1 MDKVLELK
9 VLDVDMLDVLELEVL
24 FSLEP
29 LFSSEDYFKVI
40 ILNKS
45 L

>member
-9 VLDVDMLDVLELEVL
+9 VFDVDMLDVLELEVL
-24 FSLEP
+24 SPLDALSSL
-29 LFSSEDYFKVI
+29 EDYFKVI